1 MRRQTQSGGDDVL
14 CGPQRGHWRRR
25 AVASWRLSPSAQA
38 AYTLTLLQQGPDVV
52 ATGSGTLDLTDLTLA
67 VGISSRALV
76 APAFG
81 TTWTGPVTAT
91 DGDVYGDTTG
101 PELLEAVASPLPIAA
116 AEIWSVFSAVVVS

>member
-1 MRRQTQSGGDDVL
+1 
-14 CGPQRGHWRRR
+14 
-25 AVASWRLSPSAQA
+25 
-38 AYTLTLLQQGPDVV
+38 LTLLQQGPDVV